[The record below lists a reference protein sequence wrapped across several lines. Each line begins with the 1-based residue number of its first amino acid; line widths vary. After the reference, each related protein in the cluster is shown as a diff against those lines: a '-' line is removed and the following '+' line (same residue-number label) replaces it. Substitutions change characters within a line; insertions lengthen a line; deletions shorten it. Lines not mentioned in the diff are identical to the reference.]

1 MLEFTLLS
9 PETSDSLD
17 TESVS
22 LPLLFNNFV
31 ICFSTTFCNF
41 LSVLMDGGGGV
52 TVGECFSFD
61 CNMNLYVLDGSM
73 RGKNIATTSSGI
85 SLCRILTTR
94 PIYMANNARPYR

>member
-22 LPLLFNNFV
+22 LPLIFNNFV

-73 RGKNIATTSSGI
+73 RGQKYRDNIIRNIIVSYFDNKTDIHGQ
-85 SLCRILTTR
+85 
-94 PIYMANNARPYR
+94 